1 MIWSGSSIF
10 SGHNYFRIKGI
21 FAHMH
26 ANIFTSLANHSAELS
41 MQCWLSPL
49 LGYMHVTFL
58 GTCTSRF
65 FNRWNGQPIC
75 MYNNIYNAEY
85 NMWCYVSSDR
95 LVFNLHPFVLARQG
109 GQSALP
115 PAAAAAAAIYTHASA
130 PRHILSVASSS
141 MPLLLRHRHRR
152 QKLRQLDP
160 HGSTHSWWR
169 GAAQQRR
176 SDIL

>member
-1 MIWSGSSIF
+1 MQT
-10 SGHNYFRIKGI
+10 Y
-21 FAHMH
+21 
-26 ANIFTSLANHSAELS
+26 IFTSLANHSAELS

-115 PAAAAAAAIYTHASA
+115 SAAAAAATAIYTHASA

>member
-21 FAHMH
+21 FALMH
-26 ANIFTSLANHSAELS
+26 ANIYIYVASQSLSRALRA
-41 MQCWLSPL
+41 CWLSPL

-75 MYNNIYNAEY
+75 TYNNIYNAEY
-85 NMWCYVSSDR
+85 NMW

-130 PRHILSVASSS
+130 PRQIVSVASCSI
-141 MPLLLRHRHRR
+141 REYRR
-152 QKLRQLDP
+152 EFSCPNTGTLNTVGKIP
-160 HGSTHSWWR
+160 
-169 GAAQQRR
+169 
-176 SDIL
+176 